1 MANNEAEGPGH
12 KRTPVTVPAWRLIVS
27 QRNLTDDII
36 NHCYA
41 GSGTNEDPYRV
52 EWLENDPIDPMGYP
66 AWHKWCITLIMAF
79 STLSITFAS
88 SGLAGAQPQL
98 EQYFG
103 ASAQL
108 VTADVSLYVLAFA
121 LGPAVWGPLSEVYG
135 RQVIFATTY
144 AGVTLFGS
152 CVCAS
157 ENIAT
162 VLVLRFLSAAF
173 GASTIT
179 NAAGVIADLF
189 PPKERGLGMFDIGSS
204 FWILFVRCLLLQGS
218 SPQERRTT

>member
-1 MANNEAEGPGH
+1 MADDISSREKKLHRSIPS
-12 KRTPVTVPAWRLIVS
+12 WRLVS
-27 QRNLTDDII
+27 SQHHVNKEII
-36 NHCYA
+36 DHCYA
-41 GSGTNEDPYRV
+41 GSGTHEDPYRV
-52 EWLENDPIDPMGYP
+52 EWLDNDPINPLGYP
-66 AWHKWCITLIMAF
+66 NWHKWSITLIMAL

-88 SGLAGAQPQL
+88 SGLAGAAPQL

-144 AGVTLFGS
+144 AGVTVFGS

-157 ENIAT
+157 NNIAT
-162 VLVLRFLSAAF
+162 VLVLRFISAAF

-189 PPKERGLGMFDIGSS
+189 APNERGLGKLSS
-204 FWILFVRCLLLQGS
+204 LSNFFSPAPEWI
-218 SPQERRTT
+218 T